1 MRKFLL
7 ILLLFASLSVEAQYV
22 TTFAKNAPETQE
34 DGILYYLPRN
44 VIVLE
49 FTIEETNYY
58 IGPYAEFA
66 SRLLG
71 ISDFVKENK
80 TEYSIK
86 DVDIQLTNEIDPN
99 AVYFISTDEK
109 SKEPFP
115 NVILDTDGVI
125 LAFGHDNIP
134 TNQTIKRESY
144 IRNESNNIE
153 KQEVTFLEIL
163 DNEIEFDDDDDDEEE
178 GRAPRKITKEDKAK
192 AALDKISKIRTAY
205 YELISG
211 FNEVSYGNTTS
222 YMADNMKSLEN
233 EYISLFKGK
242 IVKNTY
248 KKVVFVTPESNQAN
262 ASVSVAKIPNID
274 GSLKVQFDSKNTLT
288 NVNSLSDNAK
298 NASQTNKIFYRIP
311 AESNVKVML
320 GNKILAEK
328 QLIISQFGEIR
339 TVSAKNNKIL
349 FNPNTGQVTSILH

>member
-7 ILLLFASLSVEAQYV
+7 ILSLFASLSVEAQYV

-99 AVYFISTDEK
+99 AVYFISADEK

-242 IVKNTY
+242 IIKSTY
-248 KKVVFVTPESNQAN
+248 KQTMYFTPDEKQAN
-262 ASVSVAKIPNID
+262 ASVSITKIAGEQIKLQFESKNQLANINPVND
-274 GSLKVQFDSKNTLT
+274 ETKTTSQSNKLFYRMPVETTLKVLSGN
-288 NVNSLSDNAK
+288 NV
-298 NASQTNKIFYRIP
+298 I
-311 AESNVKVML
+311 
-320 GNKILAEK
+320 AEK
-328 QLIISQFGEIR
+328 QLVISQFGVLRVIS
-339 TVSAKNNKIL
+339 VKNNKVL
-349 FNPNTGQVTSILH
+349 FNPNTGQITTILK